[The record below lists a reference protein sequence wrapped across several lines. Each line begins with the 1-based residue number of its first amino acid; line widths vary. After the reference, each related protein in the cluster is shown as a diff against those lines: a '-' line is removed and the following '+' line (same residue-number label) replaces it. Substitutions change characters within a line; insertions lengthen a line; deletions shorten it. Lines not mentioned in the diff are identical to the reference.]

1 MDMLMSQSK
10 SGIPNTWTLLDSQF
24 TVDPFSN
31 AKLLVNIRVVDAN
44 LKIHC
49 NVGNVTMNVMDD
61 LSGYGP
67 VWLYENGIANILS
80 LFLVVQRF
88 HAQYDN
94 RSSGYM
100 QV

>member
-1 MDMLMSQSK
+1 MSQSK

-31 AKLLVNIRVVDAN
+31 AKILVNIRVVDAN

-61 LSGYGP
+61 LSGWFAK
-67 VWLYENGIANILS
+67 WLAPHGKPS
-80 LFLVVQRF
+80 DF
-88 HAQYDN
+88 
-94 RSSGYM
+94 
-100 QV
+100 